1 MQDEDVA
8 VTAWTGEALSEDD
21 AWAVLRTEPLGRLAY
36 HVGSEVD
43 IAPVNHVVAGRRLVF
58 RTAAGSKL
66 FGVVVGKTVAFEVD
80 RVEGDEARSVVVRGV
95 AHELSAEEVEE
106 ADLRLRPWVG
116 TEKPHVVAIEPVHV
130 SGRRFALTR

>member
-8 VTAWTGEALSEDD
+8 VTAWTGDALSEDE
-21 AWAVLRTEPLGRLAY
+21 AWDVLRREQLGRLAY

-43 IAPVNHVVAGRRLVF
+43 IAPVNHVVAGRRIVF
-58 RTAAGSKL
+58 RTAEGSKL

-95 AHELSAEEVEE
+95 AHELSADEVE
-106 ADLRLRPWVG
+106 AMDVQLRPWVG
-116 TEKPHVVAIEPVHV
+116 TEKPHVVAIEAVHV
-130 SGRRFALTR
+130 SGRRFTLSR